1 MHTKRRRLLFIAVQ
15 PAPLA
20 SPSQR
25 HTFSLGSHENPVCLG
40 VSPPSTYGLG
50 AVEGTVRWLILHSPI
65 TSPVMSEQ
73 RCNTKIPL
81 PTPAVAQT
89 SDSAKSI
96 FSRKVL
102 RYQKASEIK
111 TLRVIPSLPDAG
123 SAFRVPAF
131 VAAIMSS
138 LSASYF
144 PTVHSC
150 AGVAAADSTTKT
162 RATKRLLILPAC
174 SMRVR
179 QTL

>member
-1 MHTKRRRLLFIAVQ
+1 MQHQDSLTNPGGRTDQ
-15 PAPLA
+15 P
-20 SPSQR
+20 
-25 HTFSLGSHENPVCLG
+25 
-40 VSPPSTYGLG
+40 
-50 AVEGTVRWLILHSPI
+50 
-65 TSPVMSEQ
+65 
-73 RCNTKIPL
+73 
-81 PTPAVAQT
+81 
-89 SDSAKSI
+89 DSAKSI

-111 TLRVIPSLPDAG
+111 TLSVIPSLPDAG

-144 PTVHSC
+144 PTVHSF